1 MQNTDT
7 SVKEC
12 EFNTYDPTEI
22 DLKNSPMKPQR
33 YNKIKSANK
42 YSKFEFLANNFDD
55 LSNEMGTSYT
65 MEFVMGMI
73 NN

>member
-7 SVKEC
+7 SAKEC
-12 EFNTYDPTEI
+12 EFNVYDPTEI
-22 DLKNSPMKPQR
+22 DLKNSPMKHQR
-33 YNKIKSANK
+33 YNKIKSANE

-55 LSNEMGTSYT
+55 LVNDLGTSYT
-65 MEFVMGMI
+65 MEFVMYMI